1 MPHEFA
7 VIKRIIMK
15 NIIAIVLITIIS
27 LNTNA
32 QIAKAELVATGLTC
46 SMCSNAINKQFK
58 SMPDVDRVET
68 DLNTNTFTVYLKKG
82 NSLTPK
88 SFKDKVE
95 KAGFFIG
102 SLVLT
107 MPFTSVKAGDN
118 VKFETNNTSYIF
130 IDTKPQTL
138 TGETKVKVLDKGFVT
153 QKEYKKLTKSL
164 AKYPSYVLNS
174 NTSFHLKTL

>member
-1 MPHEFA
+1 
-7 VIKRIIMK
+7 MK
-15 NIIAIVLITIIS
+15 NIIAILFITIFS
-27 LNTNA
+27 VNTNA
-32 QIAKAELVATGLTC
+32 QIAKAELIATGLTC

-58 SMPDVDRVET
+58 NMPEVDRVET

-88 SFKDKVE
+88 TFKDKVE

-107 MPFTSVKAGDN
+107 IPFNNVKAADN
-118 VKFETNNTSYIF
+118 IVFENNNVSYVF
-130 IDTKPQTL
+130 IDTKPQIL
-138 TGETKVKVLDKGFVT
+138 TGDTKVKVLDKGFVT
-153 QKEYKKLTKSL
+153 QKEYKKLSKSL

-174 NTSFHLKTL
+174 NASFHLKTL

>member
-1 MPHEFA
+1 
-7 VIKRIIMK
+7 MK
-15 NIIAIVLITIIS
+15 NIIAILFITIFS
-27 LNTNA
+27 VNTNA
-32 QIAKAELVATGLTC
+32 QIAKAELIATGLTC

-58 SMPDVDRVET
+58 NMPEVDRVET

-88 SFKDKVE
+88 TFKDKVE

-107 MPFTSVKAGDN
+107 IPFNNVKAADN
-118 VKFETNNTSYIF
+118 IMFENNNSSYVF
-130 IDTKPQTL
+130 IDTKPQIL
-138 TGETKVKVLDKGFVT
+138 TGDTKVKVLDKGFVT

-174 NTSFHLKTL
+174 NASFHLKTL